1 MELERAREILKERRF
16 WYNEDGYEELDNITF
31 ELYERS
37 KDDAIIELC
46 YSANKVIGAFISNQY
61 YNFGTDEQD
70 RIGVNLGDNYDNKLN
85 EELFT
90 YCLDIQENPG
100 LHEIN
105 FVRGYLRF
113 SEWRNKE
120 LMPVI
125 KYLGLKELNALNEV
139 EDNYFHLQTLFVFED
154 DHDFL
159 IKVEIDPL
167 TINVSITIE
176 KDGLYKEEDLSVLYE
191 SPSDVILSAIEE
203 YMNGFKKC

>member
-1 MELERAREILKERRF
+1 MDLERAEEILKERRF
-16 WYNEDGYEELDNITF
+16 WYNEDGYEEIDDMTF

-37 KDDAIIELC
+37 EDDAIIELC
-46 YSANKVIGAFISNQY
+46 YSANNVISAFISNPY

-70 RIGVNLGDNYDNKLN
+70 RRGINLGDNYGYKLN

-105 FVRGYLRF
+105 FCKEYLRF

-125 KYLGLKELNALNEV
+125 KHLGLGELLDDVGNEI
-139 EDNYFHLQTLFVFED
+139 EDDYFRLQTSFVFED

-159 IKVEIDPL
+159 IEVEIDPL
-167 TINVSITIE
+167 TTNVSIMLS
-176 KDGLYKEEDLSVLYE
+176 KYGLR
-191 SPSDVILSAIEE
+191 
-203 YMNGFKKC
+203 